1 MEEEAQNAADGT
13 CRVLVLGSGTSTG
26 VPIIGCA
33 CPVCTSADPRDNR
46 MRFGL
51 HLTFKGFHLQIDT
64 SPDFRNQALRFRL
77 PRMDAVL
84 LSHCHADHVLGL
96 DELRR
101 YNQLQQ
107 ESIPLYCLAPVAREI
122 NRIFGYIFNP
132 PPLPPDVRV
141 FRPRLTLRVVEER
154 QATAIGPFRVEMST
168 VPHGPVQST
177 AFRIE
182 ADGRRLVVATDVS
195 AVTPGLLEWM
205 RDADLVLLD
214 GLRPSVH
221 SAHLSQGMCHTILRT
236 CGCKRGRLLHIGHN
250 VLHEDLLTS
259 YPPPFSPTY
268 DGEELVL

>member
-1 MEEEAQNAADGT
+1 MDEETKKETDDS
-13 CRVLVLGSGTSTG
+13 CRILVLGSGTSTG
-26 VPIIGCA
+26 VPIIGCS

-46 MRFGL
+46 MRLGL
-51 HLTFKGFHLQIDT
+51 HLTYKGFHLQIDT

-101 YNQLQQ
+101 YNQLQK
-107 ESIPLYCLAPVAREI
+107 ESIPLYCLAPVARDVK
-122 NRIFGYIFNP
+122 RIFGYIFNP

-141 FRPRLTLRVVEER
+141 FRPKLTLYDVEER
-154 QATAIGPFRVEMST
+154 TPVKIGPFWVRMLK

-177 AFRIE
+177 AFRIN
-182 ADGRRLVVATDVS
+182 AGGRHLVVATDVS
-195 AVTPGLLEWM
+195 AVSPALLDWM
-205 RDADLVLLD
+205 RDAELVLLD

-221 SAHLSQGMCHTILRT
+221 SAHLSQGACYEILRT
-236 CGCKRGRLLHIGHN
+236 CGCKQGRLLHIGHN
-250 VLHEDLLTS
+250 VLHEELLRL

-268 DGEELVL
+268 DGEELTL